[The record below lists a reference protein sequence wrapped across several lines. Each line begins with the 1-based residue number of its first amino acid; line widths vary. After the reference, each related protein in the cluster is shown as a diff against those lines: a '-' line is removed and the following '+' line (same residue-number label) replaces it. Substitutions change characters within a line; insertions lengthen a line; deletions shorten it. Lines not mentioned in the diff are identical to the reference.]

1 MYKDVRMTLSTPARQ
16 FWNALL
22 VLTSCLL
29 LASCGFHLRGGA
41 PMPEI
46 LAGVNITAAGG
57 NDEPIVHILHERTSL
72 ADNKMPGK
80 DAPTLVVSSTGIEQ
94 RVASI
99 DTQGVAREFLLILR
113 TRYEL
118 RAADGKT
125 LIPPQALELQRDY
138 TYTSNNV
145 LATDIQF
152 RELSDNLYHAAA
164 EQILR
169 AVSIYQT
176 HHPKPQP

>member
-1 MYKDVRMTLSTPARQ
+1 MMPSSLLPDALAR
-16 FWNALL
+16 LRTSL
-22 VLTSCLL
+22 VILAACLL

-41 PMPEI
+41 PLPEI
-46 LAGVNITAAGG
+46 LAGINLTAAGG
-57 NDEPIVHILHERTSL
+57 NDEPIVHILRERTSL
-72 ADNKMPGK
+72 VDGKATGK
-80 DAPTLVVSSTGIEQ
+80 DAPVLVVSGTGIEQ

-99 DTQGVAREFLLILR
+99 DTQGVAREFLLVLN
-113 TRYEL
+113 TRYQL

-125 LIPPQALELQRDY
+125 LIPEQVLELQRDY

-145 LATDIQF
+145 LAADIQS
-152 RELSDNLYHAAA
+152 RELREDLYRAAA

-176 HHPKPQP
+176 HHPEPQP